1 MNKLSRIAV
10 AAAAVAACSLAF
22 AETSGDADQARR
34 QQNVDEVLA
43 RHHVDLDA
51 TRTDTQPMSSTSEHR
66 TLRGRTHRVAD
77 KTRGK
82 THQVAD
88 STRNFTHRQLDKARD
103 FSARQDERFPTKE
116 GRLPAKAQEH
126 APG

>member
-1 MNKLSRIAV
+1 MNKLSRIAI

-51 TRTDTQPMSSTSEHR
+51 TRTDTQPMPQPRSTGR
-66 TLRGRTHRVAD
+66 CVRTHRVAD